1 MKWLPPDGSTQH
13 SADKR
18 YCIVKAA
25 ETGPVWIAYRMAI
38 STGEQIGST
47 NSDELARQ
55 LCEDD
60 AALRKR
66 A

>member
-1 MKWLPPDGSTQH
+1 VKWLAPDGSTQH
-13 SADKR
+13 SACKR
-18 YCIVKAA
+18 YCIVYGH
-25 ETGPVWIAYRMAI
+25 TGPIWIAYRMAI
-38 STGEQIGST
+38 TTGEQIGST